1 MSPNFVRFLVLKK
14 PSNKA
19 GMDSLSAVE
28 LRRKLAEAASS
39 QGSKKFQLPSTVAF
53 DFPTVRALAEYL
65 DQSVPQQFVEAP
77 VAAARLN
84 GGAPRTMVAGEAS
97 KLPGA
102 HATDAEAWTIFQ
114 QQVDAVTEIP
124 LLRFDVNECFDPTA
138 AGVGFLT
145 YARHASFIDG
155 VEPWCKENKCVDLN
169 EEVNALTSH
178 FSFCCEMFV
187 LDNNFELQLT
197 ALRKLWF
204 GLVTL

>member
-1 MSPNFVRFLVLKK
+1 
-14 PSNKA
+14 
-19 GMDSLSAVE
+19 MDSLSAVE

-39 QGSKKFQLPSTVAF
+39 QLPSTVAF
-53 DFPTVRALAEYL
+53 DYPTVRALAEYL
-65 DQSVPQQFVEAP
+65 DQSVPHQFVEAP
-77 VAAARLN
+77 VEAVRN
-84 GGAPRTMVAGEAS
+84 GAGSAPRMRLVAGEAS

-155 VEPWCKENKCVDLN
+155 VDPWCKKKCVDPN
-169 EEVNALTSH
+169 EEVNTLTSH

-187 LDNNFELQLT
+187 LDNNFEPELT
-197 ALRKLWF
+197 ALHKLWF

>member
-1 MSPNFVRFLVLKK
+1 
-14 PSNKA
+14 
-19 GMDSLSAVE
+19 MDSLSAVE

-39 QGSKKFQLPSTVAF
+39 QGSKKFQLPSTVGF
-53 DFPTVRALAEYL
+53 DYPTVRALAEYL
-65 DQSVPQQFVEAP
+65 DQSVPHQFVEAP
-77 VAAARLN
+77 VEAARRN
-84 GGAPRTMVAGEAS
+84 GAGTAPRTRLVAGEAS

-155 VEPWCKENKCVDLN
+155 VDPWCKKKCVDPN
-169 EEVNALTSH
+169 EEVNTLTSH

-187 LDNNFELQLT
+187 LDNNFAPQLT
-197 ALRKLWF
+197 ALHKLWF